1 MAQIKPLRG
10 ITYNL
15 SKVSLADVTT
25 PPYDIIN
32 TQAQT
37 EYYDKSPHNMIR
49 LDLGRKY
56 DDDSDTE
63 NRYTRAAALFDDWQ
77 NEDVLVQAAEPT
89 IYVYKQ
95 TYKLEKTHVQTG
107 IICLVKLEE
116 FGQGILPHEKT
127 LSAPRKDRYQL
138 VEACHANFSP
148 IYSLYADESRTVSKI
163 LGRAKLKSPL
173 LQMTDEP
180 GTMHEIFPITETT
193 EISAISNILAAKYLF
208 IADGHHRYE
217 TSLNFYKNSQ
227 KRGQTPESYQ
237 YIMMYLVDMATEAM
251 TILPTHRV
259 LRLDDF
265 DLSDL
270 LNKLPDDYKV
280 SDPKAFADIS
290 PASDDPE
297 KVTFDLYAKGR
308 VTRIEGQRDSLV
320 RLNSETPI
328 PISKRL
334 DTSILQDTIFGPL
347 LDIGSGD
354 PRLSFKQDILEAT
367 SLVDNDEAM
376 LAVFLRP
383 TEMNQIIDVAEAGEK
398 MPQKSTFFYPKPRSG
413 LVINSLD

>member
-15 SKVSLADVTT
+15 SKVDLADVTT

-37 EYYDKSPHNMIR
+37 GYYDKSPHNMIR

-56 DDDSDTE
+56 DSDSDTE
-63 NRYTRAAALFDDWQ
+63 NRYTRAAALYDDWR
-77 NEDVLVQAAEPT
+77 NENILVQAPEKT
-89 IYVYKQ
+89 IYVYRQ
-95 TYKLEKTHVQTG
+95 TYELDKTYVQTG

-116 FGQGILPHEKT
+116 FGQSILPHEKT

-138 VEACHANFSP
+138 LEACHANFSP
-148 IYSLYADESRTVSKI
+148 IYALYADESRTMAEI
-163 LGRAKLKSPL
+163 LSRAKLKPPT

-180 GTMHEIFPITETT
+180 GTIHEIFPMTETS
-193 EISAISNILAAKYLF
+193 EISAIENVLSTKRLF

-217 TSLNFYKNSQ
+217 TSLNFCKNSQ
-227 KRGQTPESYQ
+227 KSGQAPESYQ
-237 YIMMYLVDMATEAM
+237 YMMMYLVDMATEAM

-259 LRLDDF
+259 LKLDNF

-270 LNKLPDDYKV
+270 LNKLPNDYKV
-280 SDPKAFADIS
+280 SDPLAFADVS

-297 KVTFDLYAKGR
+297 KVTFDLYALGR
-308 VTRIEGQRDSLV
+308 VIRIEGRRDSLV
-320 RLNSETPI
+320 GLNNETPA

-347 LDIGSGD
+347 LDIASGD

-367 SLVDNDEAM
+367 SLVDSDEAS
-376 LAVFLRP
+376 LAVFLRS
-383 TEMNQIIDVAEAGEK
+383 TEMNQIIGVAEAGEK

-413 LVINSLD
+413 LVINGLD

>member
-15 SKVSLADVTT
+15 SKVDLADVTT

-37 EYYDKSPHNMIR
+37 GYYDKSPHNMIR

-56 DDDSDTE
+56 DGDSDTE
-63 NRYTRAAALFDDWQ
+63 NRYTRAAALYDDWR
-77 NEDVLVQAAEPT
+77 NENILVQAPEKT
-89 IYVYKQ
+89 IYVYRQ
-95 TYKLEKTHVQTG
+95 TYELDKTYVQTG

-116 FGQGILPHEKT
+116 FGQSILPHEKT
-127 LSAPRKDRYQL
+127 LAAPRKDRYQL
-138 VEACHANFSP
+138 LEACHANFSP
-148 IYSLYADESRTVSKI
+148 IYALYADESRTVAEI
-163 LGRAKLKSPL
+163 LSRAKLKPPS

-180 GTMHEIFPITETT
+180 GTIHEIFPITETS
-193 EISAISNILAAKYLF
+193 EISAIENVLATKRLF

-217 TSLNFYKNSQ
+217 TSLNFCKNSQ
-227 KRGQTPESYQ
+227 KSGQVPESYQ
-237 YIMMYLVDMATEAM
+237 YMMMYLVDMATEAM

-259 LRLDDF
+259 LRLDNF

-280 SDPKAFADIS
+280 SDPLAFADVS
-290 PASDDPE
+290 PASDAPE
-297 KVTFDLYAKGR
+297 KVTFDLYALGR
-308 VTRIEGQRDSLV
+308 VVRIEGRRDSLV
-320 RLNSETPI
+320 GLNNETPA

-347 LDIGSGD
+347 LDIASGD

-367 SLVDNDEAM
+367 SLVDSDEAT

-383 TEMNQIIDVAEAGEK
+383 TEMNQIIGVAEAGEK

-413 LVINSLD
+413 LVINGLD